1 MFQEREGLCG
11 VMAERGQ
18 AACHGVWGHG
28 NVWGCVRAVC
38 MSVCL
43 CVCLQSRVAAL
54 QRRRV
59 GEGGVIS
66 TENKRHSQ
74 TASQTARQ
82 QEGAAPL
89 HPGGKGAS
97 CPAAAA
103 GDEPVGAHR
112 MHRSPPGSGCPIPSQ
127 VRPTR
132 RCPGPRTAG
141 RAAGPIDALLTTE
154 AT

>member
-1 MFQEREGLCG
+1 MVCGDTGVCG
-11 VMAERGQ
+11 V
-18 AACHGVWGHG
+18 
-28 NVWGCVRAVC
+28 VC
-38 MSVCL
+38 GLSVCL

-54 QRRRV
+54 QRKRV
-59 GEGGVIS
+59 GKGGVIS
-66 TENKRHSQ
+66 TENKQHSQ
-74 TASQTARQ
+74 TASQTDRQ
-82 QEGAAPL
+82 QEGAAPS

-112 MHRSPPGSGCPIPSQ
+112 MDRSPPGSGCPIPSQ